1 MEHLTLTVWVEHW
14 IISSQL
20 PLLIQQQW
28 LNKTKTAQSK
38 VISLAVLR
46 SCNSLVFV
54 LFRTPKEKL
63 MVALRKGEAE
73 RVVAMIDQ
81 FPGELEPNMSA
92 DTAQNKLIHRAAR

>member
-1 MEHLTLTVWVEHW
+1 M
-14 IISSQL
+14 
-20 PLLIQQQW
+20 
-28 LNKTKTAQSK
+28 
-38 VISLAVLR
+38 
-46 SCNSLVFV
+46 VFV

-92 DTAQNKLIHRAAR
+92 DTAQNKLIHRAARYGHVKLIKSLVARGAEVSILNKFECIKLKLDS

>member
-1 MEHLTLTVWVEHW
+1 MFL
-14 IISSQL
+14 
-20 PLLIQQQW
+20 
-28 LNKTKTAQSK
+28 
-38 VISLAVLR
+38 
-46 SCNSLVFV
+46 

-92 DTAQNKLIHRAAR
+92 DSAQNKLLHRAAR